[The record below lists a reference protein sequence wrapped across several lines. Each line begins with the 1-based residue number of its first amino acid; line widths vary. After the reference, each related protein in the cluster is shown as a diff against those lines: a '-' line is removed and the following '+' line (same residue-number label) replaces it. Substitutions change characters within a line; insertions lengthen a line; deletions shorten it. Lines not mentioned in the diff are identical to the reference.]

1 MFDYDHDDKF
11 SDVYIS
17 ICCNSISFAISPQPL
32 FPNSLYNF
40 YTADDDDD
48 DDDDGDDNTVAQYLL
63 QLLQGWR

>member
-1 MFDYDHDDKF
+1 MMTSFQM
-11 SDVYIS
+11 YIFL
-17 ICCNSISFAISPQPL
+17 FAVIL
-32 FPNSLYNF
+32 FHLLFHRNRCFPNSLYNF